1 MKICTQCNSRFPDQV
16 NFCQVCGAKLPEPV
30 ETVVVPETESAAA
43 PAEKKKGLLW
53 WHILLIVVSVLVVA
67 GIVVAVVFFA
77 AKNNDN
83 NPDDGEGITQEA
95 DEDEDDDDDSDGNG
109 SVISGDEQTDADI
122 ENTTSKTE
130 NMTASDGSPLDSS
143 ETTTNNN
150 GSGNNSSGN
159 NGSGNNSSGNNSSSS
174 NGNSTVRPRPS
185 GSDAGFSSEDEAI
198 NAVLKGKYYMSST
211 DDEAGSI
218 ELAISGNNMELYM
231 SVEGMQMGILLLN
244 GETYFVNSENHYVNI
259 NELADFMD
267 GEFDTS
273 EMVALTDTFNFA
285 KYNFTRTEKSAAMLD
300 GKQATLYRYKDGATE
315 LVFYF
320 VSGELKVLEFYPEG
334 VADGYVMAINDF
346 RSVIPSDMLTL
357 NGREEADLFVFFLEM
372 MGSMQ

>member
-16 NFCQVCGAKLPEPV
+16 NFCQVCGEKLPEPIEEPKVIV
-30 ETVVVPETESAAA
+30 EAEAPEA

-83 NPDDGEGITQEA
+83 NPVDGEGVTQEA
-95 DEDEDDDDDSDGNG
+95 DEDDEDEDSDDSN
-109 SVISGDEQTDADI
+109 SGYSGAEQSAVAE
-122 ENTTSKTE
+122 ENTTGKTE
-130 NMTASDGSPLDSS
+130 NMTSSDGSPLDSQE
-143 ETTTNNN
+143 ETTKNN
-150 GSGNNSSGN
+150 GSSNSGSGN
-159 NGSGNNSSGNNSSSS
+159 NGSSNNGASSG
-174 NGNSTVRPRPS
+174 GNSAVRPGPS

-198 NAVLKGKYYMSST
+198 NAVLNSKYYMSST

-231 SVEGMQMGILLLN
+231 SVEGMQMGILVLD

-259 NELADFMD
+259 KELTDLME
-267 GEFDTS
+267 GELDMT
-273 EMVALTDTFNFA
+273 EMVALADTFNFS

-300 GKQATLYRYKDGATE
+300 GESATLYRYKDGATE

-320 VSGELKVLEFYPEG
+320 VAGELKVLEFYPDG
-334 VADGYVMAINDF
+334 VTDGYVMAINDF

-357 NGREEADLFVFFLEM
+357 NGREETDLFVFIIEM
-372 MGSMQ
+372 MNTMQ